1 MSARRPVFLGH
12 TAAPSGAELAFA
24 RLAGELRRRGVS
36 ASVVLLAP
44 GPLTD
49 VLEAAEVPVTLVP
62 GRSSKVRRGSGPLAL
77 LRGAVG
83 LYRDGRRLA
92 PLLLA
97 GDADVLVAEST
108 KTLLVGAVAAR
119 RTGIPLVWQVHDR
132 VSAEYFGRARFPLRL
147 LGRVAASGYLANSR
161 GTLRTI
167 STGGSPTA
175 VCHPGVDLGAVPA
188 PAPQR
193 APKNVK
199 IAMVGRITPWKGQD
213 LLLRALAQMEATPE
227 VQFVGGTHFDGDDQ
241 YLADLEELA
250 ERLDVAHRVT
260 FTGHVADALAATAD
274 ADVVVHYSRLT
285 EPFGQVVAEAMAAGR
300 VVVAARAGGPTEL
313 IVDGENGVLVPPRR
327 PDLLAVALD
336 AVIADWELR
345 EQLSAAALDRGR
357 DLDLKTS
364 AAIADSLLA
373 RVARD
378 GR

>member
-24 RLAGELRRRGVS
+24 RLAGELRHRGVA

-49 VLEAAEVPVTLVP
+49 VLEAADVPVTVVP
-62 GRSSKVRRGSGPLAL
+62 GRPSPLRRATGPVGL
-77 LRGAVG
+77 LRGAAG
-83 LYRDGRRLA
+83 LYRAGRRLA
-92 PLLLA
+92 PMLLA
-97 GDADVLVAEST
+97 ADADVVVAEST
-108 KTLLVGAVAAR
+108 KSLFVGAVASR

-132 VSAEYFGRARFPLRL
+132 VSAEYFGRTRFPLRL

-175 VCHPGVDLGAVPA
+175 VCHPGVDLSTVPA

-193 APKNVK
+193 APKDVK
-199 IAMVGRITPWKGQD
+199 IAMIGRITPWKGQD
-213 LLLRALAQMEATPE
+213 LLLRALAQMDAVPE
-227 VQFVGGTHFDGDDQ
+227 VRFVGGAHFPGDDD
-241 YLADLEELA
+241 YLAELEELA
-250 ERLDVAHRVT
+250 QRLEIAHRVT
-260 FTGHVADALAATAD
+260 FTGHVADPIAEAAD

-336 AVIADWELR
+336 AVIADWEQR
-345 EQLSAAALDRGR
+345 EQIGAAAADRGR

-378 GR
+378 VR

>member
-24 RLAGELRRRGVS
+24 RLAGELRRRGVP

-49 VLEAAEVPVTLVP
+49 VLEAAEIPVTVVP
-62 GRSSKVRRGSGPLAL
+62 GRAAVVRRDSGAPAAL
-77 LRGAVG
+77 RAAVR

-92 PLLLA
+92 GLLSA
-97 GDADVLVAEST
+97 QEADVVVAEST
-108 KTLLVGAVAAR
+108 KSLLVGAVAAR
-119 RTGIPLVWQVHDR
+119 RAGIPLVWQVHDR
-132 VSAEYFGRARFPLRL
+132 ISAEYFGRKRFPLRL

-161 GTLRTI
+161 GTLHTL

-175 VCHPGVDLGAVPA
+175 VCHPGVDLRAVPA
-188 PAPQR
+188 PEPQR
-193 APKNVK
+193 APKKVTV
-199 IAMVGRITPWKGQD
+199 AMVGRITPWKGQD
-213 LLLRALAQMEATPE
+213 LLLRALAQMKARPT
-227 VQFVGGTHFDGDDQ
+227 VRFVGGTHFDGDDQ

-250 ERLDVAHRVT
+250 ERLGVAERAT
-260 FTGHVADALAATAD
+260 FTGHVADPLAEMANAD
-274 ADVVVHYSRLT
+274 IVVHYSRLT

-300 VVVAARAGGPTEL
+300 VVVAAGAGGPTEL
-313 IVDGENGVLVPPRR
+313 IVDGETGVLVQPRR

-336 AVIADWELR
+336 ALIEDWELR
-345 EQLSAAALDRGR
+345 EQLGAAAHRRAR
-357 DLDLKTS
+357 DLDLRTS

>member
-24 RLAGELRRRGVS
+24 RLAGELRRRGVP
-36 ASVVLLAP
+36 ASVVLLAA

-49 VLEAAEVPVTLVP
+49 VLEADGVPVTVVR
-62 GRSSKVRRGSGPLAL
+62 GRSAKVRRGSGPLAVA
-77 LRGAVG
+77 RGAVG
-83 LYRDGRRLA
+83 MLRDGRRLA
-92 PLLLA
+92 PLLRA
-97 GDADVLVAEST
+97 YDADVLVAQST
-108 KTLLVGAVAAR
+108 RSLLVGAVAAR
-119 RTGIPLVWQVHDR
+119 RAGVPLVWQVHDR
-132 VSAEYFGRARFPLRL
+132 VSAEYFGGKRFPLRV
-147 LGRVAASGYLANSR
+147 LGRIAAAGYLANSR
-161 GTLRTI
+161 GTLATI

-175 VCHPGVDLGAVPA
+175 VCPPGVDMTTVPA

-193 APKNVK
+193 SPKDVR
-199 IAMVGRITPWKGQD
+199 IAMIARITPWKGQD
-213 LLLRALAQMEATPE
+213 LVLRALAQMESAPR
-227 VQFVGGTHFDGDDQ
+227 VRFVGGAHFDGDDA
-241 YLADLEELA
+241 YLAELEELVG
-250 ERLDVAHRVT
+250 RLGLTDRVE
-260 FTGHVADALAATAD
+260 FTGHVPDPLAEAAA

-300 VVVAARAGGPTEL
+300 VVVAAGAGGPTEL
-313 IVDGENGVLVPPRR
+313 IDDGRNGVLVPPRR

-336 AVIADWELR
+336 TLIEDWEQR
-345 EQLSAAALDRGR
+345 EQLAAAAADRGR

>member
-24 RLAGELRRRGVS
+24 RLAGELRRRGTP

-49 VLEAAEVPVTLVP
+49 VLDSAQVPVTVVP
-62 GRSSKVRRGSGPLAL
+62 GRSSTVRRGSGPLAL

-83 LYRDGRRLA
+83 LYRAGRRLA
-92 PLLLA
+92 PVLQEQE
-97 GDADVLVAEST
+97 ADVVVAEST
-108 KTLLVGAVAAR
+108 KSLLVGAVAAR

-132 VSAEYFGRARFPLRL
+132 ISAEYFGRARFPLRL

-175 VCHPGVDLGAVPA
+175 VCHPGVDLRTVPA
-188 PAPQR
+188 PAAQR
-193 APKNVK
+193 APKNVR

-227 VQFVGGTHFDGDDQ
+227 VRFVGGTHFDGDDQ
-241 YLADLEELA
+241 YLAELEELA
-250 ERLDVAHRVT
+250 QRLGVADRVV
-260 FTGHVADALAATAD
+260 FTGHVADPLAATAD

-285 EPFGQVVAEAMAAGR
+285 EPFGQVIAEAMAAGR

-336 AVIADWELR
+336 TVIADWELR
-345 EQLSAAALDRGR
+345 EQLAAAALDRGR

>member
-24 RLAGELRRRGVS
+24 RLAGELRHRGVP
-36 ASVVLLAP
+36 ATVVLLAP

-49 VLEAAEVPVTLVP
+49 VLEAADVPVTVVP
-62 GRSSKVRRGSGPLAL
+62 GRPSTVRRDTGPVGL

-83 LYRDGRRLA
+83 LYRAGRRLT
-92 PLLLA
+92 PLLLDA
-97 GDADVLVAEST
+97 DADVVVAEST
-108 KTLLVGAVAAR
+108 KALLVGAVASR

-132 VSAEYFGRARFPLRL
+132 VSAEYFGRKRFALRL
-147 LGRVAASGYLANSR
+147 LGRLAASGYLANSR

-175 VCHPGVDLGAVPA
+175 VCHPGVDLSAVPV
-188 PAPQR
+188 PEPQR

-199 IAMVGRITPWKGQD
+199 IAMIGRITPWKGQD
-213 LLLRALAQMEATPE
+213 LLLRALAQMDAEPA
-227 VQFVGGTHFDGDDQ
+227 VRFVGGTHFDGDDG
-241 YLADLEELA
+241 YLAELEELA
-250 ERLDVAHRVT
+250 ARLGIAHRVT
-260 FTGHVADALAATAD
+260 FTGHVADPIAEAAD
-274 ADVVVHYSRLT
+274 ADIVVHYSRLT

-313 IVDGENGVLVPPRR
+313 IVDREDGVLVAPRR

-336 AVIADWELR
+336 ALIADWELR
-345 EQLSAAALDRGR
+345 EQLSAAARDRGR

-378 GR
+378 ER

>member
-1 MSARRPVFLGH
+1 MSAPRPVFLGH

-24 RLAGELRRRGVS
+24 RLAGALRHRGVP
-36 ASVVLLAP
+36 ASVMLLAP

-49 VLEAAEVPVTLVP
+49 VLSAADVPVTVVP
-62 GRSSKVRRGSGPLAL
+62 GSPPAVRRDAGPLGVVRA
-77 LRGAVG
+77 AVG
-83 LYRDGRRLA
+83 LYRAGRRLA
-92 PLLLA
+92 PMLLA
-97 GDADVLVAEST
+97 ADADVVVAEST
-108 KTLLVGAVAAR
+108 KSLLVGAVASR

-132 VSAEYFGRARFPLRL
+132 LSAEYFGRKRFPLRL

-175 VCHPGVDLGAVPA
+175 VCHPGVDLSTVPA
-188 PAPQR
+188 AAPQR
-193 APKNVK
+193 APKSVK
-199 IAMVGRITPWKGQD
+199 IAMIGRITPWKGQD
-213 LLLRALAQMEATPE
+213 LLLRALAQMEAQPE
-227 VQFVGGTHFDGDDQ
+227 VRFVGGAHFDGDDR
-241 YLADLEELA
+241 YLAELEELA
-250 ERLDVAHRVT
+250 ERLGVAHRVT
-260 FTGHVADALAATAD
+260 FTGHVADPLAEAAD

-313 IVDGENGVLVPPRR
+313 IVDGQTGVLVPPRR
-327 PDLLAVALD
+327 PDQLAVALD
-336 AVIADWELR
+336 ALIADWELR
-345 EQLSAAALDRGR
+345 EQLAAAARDRSR

-378 GR
+378 VR